1 MNTAH
6 DLVSEIMLGM
16 RLLGVTYRRTQVTK
30 PFGLRFDTHVGRA
43 QFHFVAEGTL
53 FLRGYGADPI
63 ALRSGDALLMPRGG
77 PHDLVSTPDEP
88 SRPVESFTTKP
99 LCENISVTSACVDE
113 TGQHRD
119 ALIFSAC
126 MDFDLGGMRPLID
139 QMPDVMQVDDLLNR
153 QPEIRPMLHA
163 MERETCQPRAGSV
176 GITARLA
183 DVVAASIV
191 RDWIE
196 CNCRDGTGWFVAL
209 HDPRLGRAIAALHRN
224 PSRDWTVADLAT
236 EAGTSRSVFADRFQA
251 IVGQPPLRY
260 ATDLRMR
267 LAAQWLERDR
277 MSIDKVAERLG
288 YASQA
293 AFSRAFKR
301 STGQS
306 PGARRGKN
314 AASD

>member
-6 DLVSEIMLGM
+6 DLMSEIMLGM
-16 RLLGVTYRRTQVTK
+16 RLLGVTYRRTQVSK
-30 PFGLRFDTHVGRA
+30 PFGLHFNTTAGRA

-53 FLRGYGADPI
+53 FLRGYGTEPLL
-63 ALRSGDALLMPRGG
+63 LRSGDALLMPRGR
-77 PHDLVSTPDEP
+77 PHDLVSAPNEL

-99 LCENISVTSACVDE
+99 LCENICVTSACLDE

-153 QPEIRPMLHA
+153 QPEIRPMLLA

-196 CNCRDGTGWFVAL
+196 CNCLSGTGWFVAL
-209 HDPRLGRAIAALHRN
+209 HDPRLGRAITALHRN

-236 EAGTSRSVFADRFQA
+236 EAGTSRSVFAERFQA
-251 IVGQPPLRY
+251 IVGQTPLRY
-260 ATDLRMR
+260 ATELRMR
-267 LAAQWLERDR
+267 LAAQWLERDH

-314 AASD
+314 TASI

>member
-1 MNTAH
+1 
-6 DLVSEIMLGM
+6 MLGM
-16 RLLGVTYRRTQVTK
+16 RLQGVNYRRTEIAR
-30 PFGLRFDTHVGRA
+30 PFGLRFETVLGRA
-43 QFHFVAEGTL
+43 QFHFVAEGQA
-53 FLRGYGADPI
+53 FLRGLSAEPVL
-63 ALRSGDALLMPRGG
+63 LRAGDALLMPRGG
-77 PHDLVSTPDEP
+77 PHDLVSAPKEP
-88 SRPVESFTTKP
+88 SHPVDSYASEP
-99 LCENISVTSACVDE
+99 VCENISATSACTDKD
-113 TGQHRD
+113 GGRRD

-139 QMPDVMQVDDLLNR
+139 QMPDVMQVSALLER
-153 QPEIRPMLHA
+153 QPEITAILIA
-163 MERETCQPRAGSV
+163 MEREACRPRAGSV

-196 CNCRDGTGWFVAL
+196 CNCLSGTGWFVAL

-236 EAGTSRSVFADRFQA
+236 EAGTSRSVFAERFQTV
-251 IVGQPPLRY
+251 VGQTPLRY
-260 ATDLRMR
+260 VTELRMR

-277 MSIDKVAERLG
+277 LSIDKVAERLG

-306 PGARRGKN
+306 PGARRGKGAAN
-314 AASD
+314 A